1 MNRLQYINGPLDSV
15 DEKILSA
22 LAENAR
28 ITTAALARQV
38 GLSAPSV
45 SERMKRLEEAGV
57 IEGYTITINPA
68 SLGRPISAWLRI
80 RPTPGSYKKVM
91 EIIIAIPE
99 IVECDRITGDD
110 CFVARTHVGSMQE
123 LEQVIDQLTPYAVT
137 NTSIVQSSPIIPRM
151 PPRAH
156 SA

>member
-1 MNRLQYINGPLDSV
+1 MNRLQYINGPMDNV
-15 DEKILSA
+15 DQKILAA

-28 ITTAALARQV
+28 ITTAALARSV

-123 LEQVIDQLTPYAVT
+123 LERVIDQLTPYALT
-137 NTSIVQSSPIIPRM
+137 NTSIVQSSPVSPRM
-151 PPRAH
+151 PPRAA
-156 SA
+156 ST